1 LSQPF
6 CSFPTPGIS
15 ELADTNFMG
24 LLQVKTGRNRSRE
37 CVSMKRTSEAGQALV
52 MVALMLIVLLSVLG
66 LAIDMGY
73 FRYVK
78 RQLQTASD
86 AAAIAGALAIPSCGG
101 TPGCSNLVDAAK
113 KASAEN
119 GFADGTAGVSV
130 AVHNPPTSAGDP
142 HDGDSK
148 YVEVLVSQPE
158 PTRFANMF
166 GVNSATLGARGEA
179 RASAGNCI
187 YSLTN
192 LDLLVALP
200 LNSRCGVV
208 VESNLNCVGGS
219 ITAPRIGIGS
229 SGGLTLLCSTNPSPV
244 HIAAPTPADPLA
256 YLPKPAVPA
265 CGTSTTSPYTGHN
278 GQLLLPN
285 PKDAGPSF
293 VLNPGNYCGGIVI
306 GNVTPVQ
313 VTFTGSTTEPYVLTS
328 TSGADGGLTIT
339 TVLGNTVTGSNV
351 TFYNNGPAGGI
362 TFGGGGVNLSAPT
375 SGTYEGILFFQ
386 NASNTASAT
395 FLGTILSSSTLTGSY
410 YFPGADLSFAADLG
424 LNAAYTILVA
434 NNIHFTATIG
444 FTIKNDYSS
453 LADGSPIKDSAALVE

>member
-52 MVALMLIVLLSVLG
+52 MVALILIVLLSVLG

-158 PTRFANMF
+158 PTHFANMF

-200 LNSRCGVV
+200 LNSRCGIV

-229 SGGLTLLCSTNPSPV
+229 SGGLSLGCFTNPNPV
-244 HIAAPTPADPLA
+244 HIASPTPADPLA
-256 YLPKPAVPA
+256 YLPKPTVP
-265 CGTSTTSPYTGHN
+265 CGSTTSSPYTGS
-278 GQLLLPN
+278 P
-285 PKDAGPSF
+285 GPLDLTAASGTP
-293 VLNPGNYCGGIVI
+293 VILNPGNYCGGITI
-306 GNVTPVQ
+306 EAGATA
-313 VTFTGSTTEPYVLTS
+313 TLTGSTTDPYVLTS
-328 TSGADGGLTIT
+328 TSGSNGGLRVNAGTLT
-339 TVLGNTVTGSNV
+339 GNNV
-351 TFYNNGPAGGI
+351 TFYNNSNSGPQGGI
-362 TFGGGGVNLSAPT
+362 NFLGGNVNLTAPT
-375 SGTYEGILFFQ
+375 SGPYQGILFFQ
-386 NASNTASAT
+386 DANDTAGAT
-395 FLGTILSSSTLTGSY
+395 FVGSIASSSSLTGAY
-410 YFPGADLSFAADLG
+410 YFPSADLSFGVNFDLG
-424 LNAAYTILVA
+424 INSAYTILVA
-434 NNIHFTATIG
+434 NNISFTVAVG

-453 LADGSPIKDSAALVE
+453 LTNGSPIKDSAALVE